1 MDRLAPAR
9 SARLPAARQRPRPD
23 AENVDGEVSWRLC
36 VLAAWQP
43 HREHRAFARLARHGH
58 IAAHHAC
65 ELAGDGEP
73 KPGAAEAL
81 RGRGIGLAELLEQ
94 LCLLLCGHADA
105 GVGDRE
111 LDEAPAMAHL
121 ACRKLDFA
129 RFGELAGVAEEV
141 EQDLP

>member
-1 MDRLAPAR
+1 LAVLPRNRHIGAAQAR
-9 SARLPAARQRPRPD
+9 
-23 AENVDGEVSWRLC
+23 
-36 VLAAWQP
+36 
-43 HREHRAFARLARHGH
+43 
-58 IAAHHAC
+58 
-65 ELAGDGEP
+65 ELTGDGKAE
-73 KPGAAEAL
+73 PGAAETL

-111 LDEAPAMAHL
+111 LDEAAAIAHL